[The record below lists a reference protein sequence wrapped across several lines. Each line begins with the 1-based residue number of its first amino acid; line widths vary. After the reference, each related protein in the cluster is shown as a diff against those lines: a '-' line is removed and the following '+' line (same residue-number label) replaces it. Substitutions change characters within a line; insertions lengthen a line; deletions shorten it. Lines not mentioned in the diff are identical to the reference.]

1 MDFTVAVESLDG
13 RVVVRVEG
21 DLDLASAAEF
31 EDALADS
38 PDGLKLILDLGA
50 CTFLDSAGIRAIA
63 AAVRRPAGVAIVAS
77 SPAVLRALELT
88 TLDTMVSIHATL
100 DDAS

>member
-31 EDALADS
+31 ENALAAV
-38 PDGLKLILDLGA
+38 PDGLKLVLDLSA

-63 AAVRRPAGVAIVAS
+63 AAVGRSARVAIVAS
-77 SPAVLRALELT
+77 NPAVLRALELT
-88 TLDTMVSIHATL
+88 TLDTMVSMHTTL